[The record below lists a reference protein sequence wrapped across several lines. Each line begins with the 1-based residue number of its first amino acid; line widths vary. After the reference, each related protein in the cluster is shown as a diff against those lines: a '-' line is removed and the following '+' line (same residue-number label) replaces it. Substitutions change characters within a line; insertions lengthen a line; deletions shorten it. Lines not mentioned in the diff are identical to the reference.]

1 MSDNPLG
8 LDETKPEISE
18 ESSQEGLYK
27 ENESQNRGEYHQPAD
42 ENNQGYWQ
50 NGDSQGSGRE
60 NPYQQTNLYQEP
72 YQPVSQGFGVASMI
86 LGILALV
93 LFCSC
98 VNLILAV
105 ISIIFGIIQ
114 LATPESKKGMAITGL
129 ITSGISIL
137 LFLIFVVTFVL
148 SADFQNGFDQ
158 ELQDRLNNLPN
169 QDHYES
175 NFPDYDEDDRFED
188 EDRFEDGVFDIDD
201 LFEDDTF

>member
-18 ESSQEGLYK
+18 EGSQEGIYK
-27 ENESQNRGEYHQPAD
+27 ENESQNRGEYHQPAG
-42 ENNQGYWQ
+42 ENNQSYWQ
-50 NGDSQGSGRE
+50 NSDGQGFSRE

-98 VNLILAV
+98 VNLILAA

-129 ITSGISIL
+129 ITSGLSIL
-137 LFLIFVVTFVL
+137 LFLIFVVSFVL
-148 SADFQNGFDQ
+148 SADFQNGFEQ
-158 ELQDRLNNLPN
+158 GFQDSLNNLPN
-169 QDHYES
+169 QNHYES
-175 NFPDYDEDDRFED
+175 DYPDHDEDDRFED
-188 EDRFEDGVFDIDD
+188 DVFDIDD
-201 LFEDDTF
+201 FFEDDTF